1 MRRVVIFAGLFPAA
15 LLLVLFFY
23 SYKAKVEPQRPI
35 AQRPID
41 NMGLPPVMLWAWER
55 PVDLEY
61 LDTKRYG
68 VAFLAQTLTLKGDEV
83 VLIPRRQPLHVTPE
97 TKLMAVTR
105 IESEKNQP
113 GRASLSTS
121 QKTRVVEL
129 ILRSLKLDKVS
140 AIQVDFDVVTSERE
154 FYSRLLQELRQKL
167 PQQIPLSMTALA
179 SFCVSDRWLGDL
191 PVDEAVPMIYRM
203 GPDDEKIK
211 AMLANGYDFR
221 EPLCRRSYGIAV
233 DEPFAHGFN
242 DGRRLYVF
250 NPRPWTGQEYAALQE
265 GRLK

>member
-1 MRRVVIFAGLFPAA
+1 MRRAVIFAGWFPIA
-15 LLLVLFFY
+15 LLLILFFH
-23 SYKAKVEPQRPI
+23 SYKGKVRPE
-35 AQRPID
+35 RPID

-83 VLIPRRQPLHVTPE
+83 VLYPRRQPLHVTPE

-105 IESEKNQP
+105 IESDKSET
-113 GRASLSTS
+113 GRASLSAS
-121 QKTRVVEL
+121 QREQVLEL
-129 ILRSLKLDKVS
+129 ILRSLERENIS
-140 AIQVDFDVVTSERE
+140 AIQIDFDVVTSERE
-154 FYSRLLQELRQKL
+154 FYRQLLQELRQKM

-179 SFCVSDRWLGDL
+179 SFCVGDRWLHDL
-191 PVDEAVPMIYRM
+191 PVDEAVPMIFRM
-203 GPDDEKIK
+203 GPDEQRIK
-211 AMLANGYDFR
+211 TMLANGYDFR
-221 EPLCRRSYGIAV
+221 EPLCQKSYGIAV
-233 DEPFAHGFN
+233 DEPFAHSLN

-250 NPRPWTGQEYAALQE
+250 NPHPWRGKEYTALRE